1 MRDFHLR
8 FACNTIAD
16 LGLGPEASGW
26 FDNDDYTLFDLLTG
40 EISDVPDEP
49 GAYVLGTADGT
60 MLIYPWGTSPV
71 YYIGMANNL
80 AARLSAHSK
89 HTQGAIDD
97 HAAGAWWPRYQYA
110 AAFGAHAVWYFTG
123 EVEPKSVEA
132 ELVSCF
138 YNEYGSIPV
147 ANGAWPQFLK
157 VKNPV
162 DD

>member
-1 MRDFHLR
+1 M
-8 FACNTIAD
+8 
-16 LGLGPEASGW
+16 LGREASGW

-49 GAYVLGTADGT
+49 GAYVLGTVDGT

-71 YYIGMANNL
+71 FYIGMANDL

-89 HTQGAIDD
+89 HTKGAIDD
-97 HAAGAWWPRYQYA
+97 HEAYWWPRYQFA

-123 EVEPKSVEA
+123 EVEPKKVEA
-132 ELVSCF
+132 ALVSCF
-138 YNEYGSIPV
+138 YDEYGSIPV
-147 ANGAWPQFLK
+147 ANEAWP
-157 VKNPV
+157 KNPV